1 MLELKILDHCAGSGA
16 FLVKA
21 MVNMIKEV
29 GGVNTKEAEDIKQN
43 KLYGIEFD
51 REIFALACANML
63 IHKDGKTNL
72 EQFDTREKEACKW
85 IKSKNI
91 TKVLMNPPYERKYG
105 CKKIVTNV
113 LDNVPAGIKCAFI
126 LPDKKLEKDRMHSL
140 LKKHTLDMIIKLP
153 EKLFDA
159 GVTTSVFVFETGK
172 PQKDK
177 KIFACYMED
186 DGLERVK
193 NQGRHDIKNKWK
205 EIEKYWL
212 EVARTKVDTK
222 YNTHQWI
229 DSKEYLSYQKPQ
241 KPFEIYEEDFK
252 KTIIDFILFEEKID
266 VKEFNEKLLN
276 QVLYKS
282 EYKDGKLML
291 DVGGENEEN
300 KD

>member
-1 MLELKILDHCAGSGA
+1 
-16 FLVKA
+16 
-21 MVNMIKEV
+21 
-29 GGVNTKEAEDIKQN
+29 
-43 KLYGIEFD
+43 
-51 REIFALACANML
+51 
-63 IHKDGKTNL
+63 
-72 EQFDTREKEACKW
+72 
-85 IKSKNI
+85 
-91 TKVLMNPPYERKYG
+91 MNPPYERKYG

-113 LDNVPAGIKCAFI
+113 LDNVPAGTKCAFI
-126 LPDKKLEKDRMHSL
+126 LPDKKLEKDRMQSL
-140 LKKHTLDMIIKLP
+140 LKRHTLDMIIKLP

-212 EVARTKVDTK
+212 KVARTKVDTK